1 MPDDPDG
8 WRPADSSSLSKR
20 FVQNEREAH
29 AGLAQL
35 HGHVVGGGRHV
46 FVGQA

>member
-8 WRPADSSSLSKR
+8 WSLLPKR
-20 FVQNEREAH
+20 LVQNEREAH

-35 HGHVVGGGRHV
+35 LCNVIHGGRHV
-46 FVGQA
+46 FVSQPIAAA